1 MGKPGTMLYWETFD
15 VLDRVKP
22 EKLKILLRAIRN
34 YSQYGQSPDF
44 AGDEALELV
53 WPVLEQRLSADN
65 ERYRQRS
72 EQATNAANARW
83 GHASACKSMPAHAD
97 ACEPMPEMPTTTT
110 TSSPTTTSSAT
121 VKVHNG
127 CAENQPVQPQSPPP
141 KAEHKEPARRFVP
154 PTVEEVAAY
163 CRERRNRVDAL
174 RFVDYYTANG
184 WKVGRNAMK
193 DWKACVRT
201 WERDNTPRAVT
212 ERSRIKSE
220 EEYETSLCASGF
232 VVV

>member
-22 EKLKILLRAIRN
+22 EKLKLLLRAIRN

-110 TSSPTTTSSAT
+110 TSTPTTASSAT
-121 VKVHNG
+121 DNVYKGDKGKNG
-127 CAENQPVQPQSPPP
+127 CADNQPIQLQSPPP
-141 KAEHKEPARRFVP
+141 ATPDQYREA
-154 PTVEEVAAY
+154 
-163 CRERRNRVDAL
+163 RERVYRAMIAAGMSPEEAARQTGWRGEECEVNTDA
-174 RFVDYYTANG
+174 V
-184 WKVGRNAMK
+184 
-193 DWKACVRT
+193 
-201 WERDNTPRAVT
+201 
-212 ERSRIKSE
+212 
-220 EEYETSLCASGF
+220 
-232 VVV
+232 